1 MTGTIGLVGGGAFT
15 PDVESIDRRLLAD
28 SGAGEVAILPT
39 AEAYEHPERSVER
52 AERWYA
58 ELGVRAVGIEILGR
72 EDALDPAKVATLAAS
87 RFVYLVGDSPLHLRS
102 VFKDTPAWDA
112 LVSVVSGGGVVAAA
126 GAAAAALCDPMVD
139 PRGGAFTLGLGLVP
153 GVALITEAETWSA
166 ERLKR
171 TLDLVAGFAA
181 ITLPTG
187 SAMLRRAGGWE
198 QIGAVDVHGPLPA

>member
-15 PDVESIDRRLLAD
+15 AQVEAIDRRLLAD
-28 SGAGEVAILPT
+28 SGADEVVVLPT

-52 AERWYA
+52 AEWWYA
-58 ELGVRAVGIEILGR
+58 ELGVRAVGIDILGR
-72 EDALDPAKVATLAAS
+72 RDALDEAKVAALAGA

-112 LVSVVSGGGVVAAA
+112 LLSVVAQGGVVAAA
-126 GAAAAALCDPMVD
+126 GPAAAALCDPMVD

-153 GVALITEAETWSA
+153 GVALITEAETWSP

-171 TLDLVAGFAA
+171 TLDLVGGFAA

-198 QIGAVDVHGPLPA
+198 PLGPVEVHGPLPG